1 MITVY
6 VSKLVPG
13 MLQVLPVPVDLE
25 NWTITEFPH
34 DIEDLYKYVYN
45 AVTQEYELN
54 VVPPQGLPYNP
65 RRIPVLSFRRRLT
78 STVKIS
84 IYELAK
90 VSVEIQIM
98 LDELNLVETGV
109 LLDDPEVI
117 YGLNMLVQVGILT
130 EQRVQE
136 ILRDGEPNEY

>member
-1 MITVY
+1 MTTVY
-6 VSKLVPG
+6 VNKNSTDSI
-13 MLQVLPVPVDLE
+13 QVLPVPVDLE

-45 AVTQEYELN
+45 AVTQEFELN
-54 VVPPQGLPYNP
+54 IIPVQGLSYNP
-65 RRIPVLSFRRRLT
+65 RRIPILSFRRRLT
-78 STVKIS
+78 SIEKIQ

-90 VSVEIQIM
+90 VNVAVQIM

-117 YGLNMLVQVGILT
+117 YGLNVLVHAGILT
-130 EQRVQE
+130 DQRVME
-136 ILRDGEPNEY
+136 ILRDGEPSEY